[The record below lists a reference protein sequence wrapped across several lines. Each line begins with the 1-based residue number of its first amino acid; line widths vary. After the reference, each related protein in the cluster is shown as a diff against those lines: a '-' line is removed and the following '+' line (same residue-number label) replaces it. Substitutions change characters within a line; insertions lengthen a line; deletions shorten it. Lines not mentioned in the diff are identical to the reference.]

1 MKRILSFASLVLFT
15 VCMFAVPAQR
25 RPFQA
30 KLADG
35 SPVTVCLTGDEFYH
49 AYVDEEGHELVRLAD
64 GRFSRVQSPWLSAA
78 RRIGA
83 QQRRMMA
90 YERRMRRAE
99 VARKAGTF
107 KGTKRG
113 LVILVSFADV
123 KMQEKHTREVFDAMF
138 NEEGYSDNGHVGS
151 VRDYFKAQ
159 SYGQFEI
166 DFDVVGPYTL
176 EYGMKYYG
184 ENDPRQDNAD
194 MRVGTMA
201 AEAVRLAD
209 NDVNYKN
216 YDWDGDGEVDQVFV
230 VYAGYGEASGEG
242 LADCIWPV
250 EWWLSSSDYGRS
262 LRMDGVLV
270 DQFACSGE
278 LHGNKGTE
286 LGGIGTACHEFS
298 HCLGLPDFYD
308 TSGGTN
314 FGLNLWSVMDY
325 GCYNGT
331 IDAQGY
337 THANI
342 PCGYTSYERMAC
354 GWLEPTELAEGR
366 TVRGMKALVEA
377 PEAYI
382 VYNDANRNEYYLL
395 ENRQLTSWDSGLGAH
410 GMLVIHVDY
419 SASVWEDN
427 TVNADRKHQRCTIIA
442 ADNSYYPTAKD
453 IAGDPYPG
461 TSKNT
466 SLTDTSKPAATLY
479 NNAPDGRQLMGKPI
493 EEIKEADGLISFIAM
508 GGDAGTLRTPNAE
521 AATDVKEHSFT
532 AHWSRVPKATSYTLA
547 VTSGDADPVYYE
559 SIPDTF
565 LVVAGLDSTVVHTY
579 SVKAFAFGRESG
591 WSNVVTVKLKGF
603 GEWTDWE
610 PYGDGTAVYRYSST
624 GAYADYGSKSYP
636 IFVRTSNQ
644 NPALHQ
650 FRLYG
655 WGSNM
660 TLDID
665 YDSST
670 GHCSV
675 AQQYIGY
682 TDSERGKVYVADQ
695 VYWYNNVLGYSAAW
709 SSFPSKFDTS
719 TGVITLYV
727 AYYDLYDNREYW
739 GEGVETVTVSGSTFK
754 DYSIE
759 VTLGALQEN
768 EDGTGMQNVTVTPG
782 SSVAYWRYAVIEK
795 ELTDDSAVISDL
807 INDVTQGNISSTY
820 AEGPQQFSVTVSG
833 GKYSL
838 LAVSYDESGNSKRYA
853 FKNFRFSSSREWTVL
868 GTARYTD
875 DVLSPLF
882 SGYDMVTYDV
892 EVQERTD
899 RPGFFRMKNP
909 YGLGHPYNSPEE
921 VLEGDY
927 YIEIDATD
935 PQAVSI
941 PLQEMGVDWGYGPC
955 KMLSMPDAAYRGKF
969 ENSVIT
975 FPTPHSISIMMG
987 ENMYKTNTS
996 GGFRL
1001 DLTTCG
1007 ISSPQDEGAGSQSSG
1022 SRLFDLQGR
1031 PVATPQAGG
1040 LYIRNGR
1047 KMLVR

>member
-15 VCMFAVPAQR
+15 VCMMAVPAQR

-30 KLADG
+30 RFADG

-49 AYVDEEGHELVRLAD
+49 CYVDEEGNELVRLAD

-78 RRIGA
+78 RRASG
-83 QQRRMMA
+83 QQRRAMA
-90 YERRMRRAE
+90 YARRSAKAEAARR
-99 VARKAGTF
+99 AGTF
-107 KGTKRG
+107 KGTKKG
-113 LVILVSFADV
+113 LVILVSYTDV
-123 KMQEKHTREVFDAMF
+123 KIQEKHTREVFDAMF
-138 NEEGYSDNGHVGS
+138 NKEGYSDNGHMGS

-176 EYGMKYYG
+176 EHEMKYYG
-184 ENDPRQDNAD
+184 QNDPRQNNDD
-194 MRVGTMA
+194 MRVGTMI

-230 VYAGYGEASGEG
+230 VYAGYGEASGDG
-242 LADCIWPV
+242 LDDCIWPV
-250 EWWLSSSDYGRS
+250 EWWLSSSDYGRT
-262 LRMDGVLV
+262 LRMDGVTV
-270 DQFACSGE
+270 NQFACSGE
-278 LHGNKGTE
+278 LHGDSGTQ

-308 TSGGTN
+308 TKEVN
-314 FGLNLWSVMDY
+314 YGLNTWSVMDY

-331 IDAQGY
+331 IDSQGY
-337 THANI
+337 TYANI

-366 TVRGMKALVEA
+366 NVRGMKALVEA

-395 ENRQLTSWDSGLGAH
+395 ENRQLTSWDSGLGGH
-410 GMLVIHVDY
+410 GMLVLHVDY
-419 SASVWEDN
+419 SASVWDSNE
-427 TVNADRKHQRCTIIA
+427 VNVDKNRQRCTVIA
-442 ADNSYYPTAKD
+442 ADNSYVLSSRD

-466 SLTDTSKPAATLY
+466 SLTDTSKPAAILY
-479 NNAPDGRQLMGKPI
+479 NAATDGRKLMGKPI
-493 EEIKEADGLISFIAM
+493 EEIKESDGVISFFFM
-508 GGDAGTLRTPNAE
+508 GGDAGSLRTPNAE
-521 AATDVKEHSFT
+521 DAADVKEHSFT
-532 AHWSRVPKATSYTLA
+532 ARWSKVPNATNYTLA
-547 VTSGDADPVYYE
+547 VTSGDAEPVYYE
-559 SIPDTF
+559 NIADTF
-565 LVVAGLDSTVVHTY
+565 YVVAGLDSTIVHSY
-579 SVKAFAFGRESG
+579 RVKAFASGRESS
-591 WSNVVTVKLKGF
+591 WSNSVTVKLKGF
-603 GEWTDWE
+603 GEWTDWT
-610 PYGDGTAVYRYSST
+610 PYGDGTAVYHYSPN
-624 GAYADYGSKSYP
+624 GAYGNYGSKSYP
-636 IFVRTSNQ
+636 IFVRSSNR
-644 NPALHQ
+644 NPGMYQ

-655 WGSNM
+655 WADNM

-665 YDSST
+665 YDSSN

-675 AQQYIGY
+675 AQQYVGY

-695 VYWYNNVLGYSAAW
+695 VYWYNNVLGYSASW
-709 SSFPSKFDTS
+709 SSFPSAYDIS
-719 TGVITLYV
+719 SGVITLYV

-739 GEGVETVTVSGSTFK
+739 GEGIETVTVSGGSFK
-754 DYSIE
+754 DYSID
-759 VTLGALQEN
+759 VTFGALLEN
-768 EDGTGMQNVTVTPG
+768 ENGTGTLDVTVTPG
-782 SSVAYWRYAVIEK
+782 SSVAFWRYAVIDK
-795 ELTDDSAVISDL
+795 ELTDDSAVMSYY
-807 INDVTQGNISSTY
+807 INAVTNGEIVSKY
-820 AEGPQQFSVTVSG
+820 AEGPQQFKVTVPS

-838 LAVSYDESGNSKRYA
+838 LAISYDETGNSKKYA
-853 FKNFRFSSSREWTVL
+853 FKNFRFSSSKEWTVL

-882 SGYDMVTYDV
+882 DGYGKVTYDV
-892 EVQERTD
+892 EVQEHSGK
-899 RPGFFRMKNP
+899 PGLFRMKNP
-909 YGLGHPYNSPEE
+909 YGLGHPYNSPGE
-921 VLEGDY
+921 VLDGDY
-927 YIEIDATD
+927 YVEIDATD

-941 PLQEMGVDWGYGPC
+941 ALQDMGVDWGYGPC
-955 KMLSMPDAAYRGKF
+955 RILSVPSAEYAGKF

-975 FPTPHSISIMMG
+975 FPTPQSIVIMMG
-987 ENMYKTNTS
+987 EDMYKTNLS

-1007 ISSPQDEGAGSQSSG
+1007 ISRPQAEIADSESSN

-1031 PVATPQAGG
+1031 PVATPQADG

-1047 KMLVR
+1047 KVLVR